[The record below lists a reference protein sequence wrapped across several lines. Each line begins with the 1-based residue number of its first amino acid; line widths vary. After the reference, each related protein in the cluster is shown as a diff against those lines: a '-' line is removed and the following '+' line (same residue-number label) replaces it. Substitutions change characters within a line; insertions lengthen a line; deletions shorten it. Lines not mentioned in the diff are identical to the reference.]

1 MENRCSNPCYI
12 QSDPSDLLS
21 LRLPARFCWPFSR
34 SSRIFQGSSRRRI
47 LSEGKN
53 ASKACFVRIFG
64 MAKVSK
70 AISRS
75 RSRLLFRSLPPHPAC
90 LFEYQISFIIPFCYG
105 KDKFF
110 SSISSKTFLSLIGQS
125 FHIHHQLES
134 IISIPYL
141 ITSCITLKKSY
152 ISL

>member
-1 MENRCSNPCYI
+1 MPKGMENRCSNPCYI

-90 LFEYQISFIIPFCYG
+90 LFEYRISSSSL
-105 KDKFF
+105 F
-110 SSISSKTFLSLIGQS
+110 SSSLSAIARTSFFLASHRKLSS
-125 FHIHHQLES
+125 
-134 IISIPYL
+134 P
-141 ITSCITLKKSY
+141 
-152 ISL
+152 

>member
-1 MENRCSNPCYI
+1 MPKGMENRCSNPCYI

-70 AISRS
+70 VISRS
-75 RSRLLFRSLPPHPAC
+75 RSRLLFRSLLPHPAC
-90 LFEYQISFIIPFCYG
+90 LFEYRISSSSL
-105 KDKFF
+105 F
-110 SSISSKTFLSLIGQS
+110 SSSLSAIARTSFFLASHRKLSS
-125 FHIHHQLES
+125 
-134 IISIPYL
+134 P
-141 ITSCITLKKSY
+141 
-152 ISL
+152 